1 MLRILFILTTLLTL
15 SANLLAQTTNEANKV
30 SNSNNNLNQEL
41 SAPTQD
47 VRSSGYFKKEA
58 DVYEAQSKES
68 PSSAQAWLNLYK
80 SSMYSYYTSSSKT
93 INASQKQE
101 LDDILSEMK
110 TKVPGTFEYN
120 IAVYLNGQHNTG
132 LIGYLEK
139 AAELNPNQLDVIEQY
154 TAYYAITG

>member
-1 MLRILFILTTLLTL
+1 MLRILYILTALLTF
-15 SANLLAQTTNEANKV
+15 SVNLLAQNTNESSSKAANF
-30 SNSNNNLNQEL
+30 NNNVNPEL
-41 SAPTQD
+41 STPTQD

-101 LDDILSEMK
+101 LDDILSEM
-110 TKVPGTFEYN
+110 
-120 IAVYLNGQHNTG
+120 
-132 LIGYLEK
+132 
-139 AAELNPNQLDVIEQY
+139 
-154 TAYYAITG
+154 